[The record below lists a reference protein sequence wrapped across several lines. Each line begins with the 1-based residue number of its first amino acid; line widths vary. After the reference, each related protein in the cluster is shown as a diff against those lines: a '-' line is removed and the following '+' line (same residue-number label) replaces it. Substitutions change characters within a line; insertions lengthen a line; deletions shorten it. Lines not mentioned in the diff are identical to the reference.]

1 MSPPE
6 EIGHLGPSVRR
17 VQEALDA
24 AGGGHT
30 VVALEQSARTSAEA
44 ARAVGCRV
52 DQIAKSLVFRSVETQ
67 RAVLV
72 IASGANRVDEV
83 KVATLVA
90 EPVGRADADF
100 VRARTGFA
108 IGGGAPVA
116 HTEPLTILIDEYL
129 MTWPEIWA
137 AAVHPNTVFRL
148 TPADLVR
155 LTGGRVTSVRTGGG
169 R

>member
-1 MSPPE
+1 MHP
-6 EIGHLGPSVRR
+6 GLGPSVRR
-17 VQEALDA
+17 VHEALTA

-30 VVALEQSARTSAEA
+30 VVALEQPARTSAEA

-52 DQIAKSLVFRSVETQ
+52 DQIAKSLVFRGEQTQ

-72 IASGANRVDEV
+72 IASGANRVDER
-83 KVATLVA
+83 KVAGFVS
-90 EPVGRADADF
+90 EPVARADADF

-108 IGGGAPVA
+108 IDGVAPVA
-116 HTEPLTILIDEYL
+116 HAEPLTILINEDL
-129 MTWPEIWA
+129 MQWAEIWA
-137 AAVHPNTVFRL
+137 AAGHPSTVFKL

-155 LTGGRVTSVRTGGG
+155 MTGGRVAAVKSGDG

>member
-1 MSPPE
+1 MDPA
-6 EIGHLGPSVRR
+6 LGPSVRR
-17 VQEALDA
+17 VQEALAA

-30 VVALEQSARTSAEA
+30 VIALEQSARTSAEA

-52 DQIAKSLVFRSVETQ
+52 DQIAKSLVFCGAATQ

-72 IASGANRVDEV
+72 IASGVNRVDEA
-83 KVATLVA
+83 KVAGLID
-90 EPVGRADADF
+90 EPVARADAEF

-108 IGGGAPVA
+108 IGGVAPVA
-116 HTEPLTILIDEYL
+116 HAEPLTILIDEDL
-129 MTWPEIWA
+129 LKWPEIWA
-137 AAVHPNTVFRL
+137 AAGHPNTVFRL

-155 LTGGRVTSVRTGGG
+155 MTGGRVASVRTGDE

>member
-1 MSPPE
+1 VSDSEP
-6 EIGHLGPSVRR
+6 GASVRR
-17 VQEALDA
+17 VQEVLAA

-30 VVALEQSARTSAEA
+30 VVALEQPARTSAEA

-52 DQIAKSLVFRSVETQ
+52 DQIAKSLVFRGEQTQ

-72 IASGANRVDEV
+72 ITSGANRVDER
-83 KVATLVA
+83 KVAGLVA

-108 IGGGAPVA
+108 IGGVAPVA
-116 HTEPLTILIDEYL
+116 HAEPLAILIDEDL
-129 MTWPEIWA
+129 LKWPEIWA
-137 AAVHPNTVFRL
+137 AAGHPNTVFKL

-155 LTGGRVTSVRTGGG
+155 LTGGRVASVKSGDGK
-169 R
+169 